1 MPFIGSVKKQGK
13 SFSSPKLKSRTPWK
27 LYLAI
32 DAKTGEVIAEIL
44 TAQNTSDTRQR
55 EALLEQIAVP
65 IASFTVLVPVVI
77 VPPRSRKTDDTL
89 HGPLMR
95 QNPRTLLNTTEPSKL
110 YGICIAN
117 RHVLNFYKDP
127 C

>member
-13 SFSSPKLKSRTPWK
+13 SFASPKLKSRTPWK
-27 LYLAI
+27 LHLAI
-32 DAKTGEVIAEIL
+32 DAKTGEIIAEIL
-44 TAQNTSDTRQR
+44 TAQNTNDTRQR

-77 VPPRSRKTDDTL
+77 VLPRSRKTDDTL

-95 QNPRTLLNTTEPSKL
+95 QNRCSRPLKITFALLL
-110 YGICIAN
+110 
-117 RHVLNFYKDP
+117 D
-127 C
+127 